1 MDKTA
6 GRSSVAEISADFRAA
21 IIAGDHSRAQ
31 EIASFYVSALGTLW
45 ESLPVEQ
52 RISSDLPEQAG
63 KLMRWGQQATM
74 IQRNLASDQLASLQ
88 RAIRYRHS
96 AASPSLQVKA

>member
-6 GRSSVAEISADFRAA
+6 GRPSVAEISADFRAA

-45 ESLPVEQ
+45 ESLPAEQ

-74 IQRNLASDQLASLQ
+74 IQRNLASDQLASLH
-88 RAIRYRHS
+88 RAIRYRQS